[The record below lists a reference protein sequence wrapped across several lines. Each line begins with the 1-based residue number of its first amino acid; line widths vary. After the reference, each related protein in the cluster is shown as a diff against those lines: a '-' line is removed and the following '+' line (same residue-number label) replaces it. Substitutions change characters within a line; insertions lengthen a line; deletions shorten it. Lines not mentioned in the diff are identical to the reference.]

1 MENLLEFQ
9 PAERRGSFELYKSHV
24 CHLVKE
30 KGDVDFLIET
40 LESEEVRRLFQ
51 KRWYP
56 EALYL
61 LAMVDYLS
69 RVNDVSLCKEY
80 DDLRNCKLKQVLYP
94 TSLVLEAK
102 VTKNPAL
109 LQQSERES
117 IPEFMSHNIVE
128 REVRNVI

>member
-1 MENLLEFQ
+1 MENLLGER

-40 LESEEVRRLFQ
+40 LESDEIHRLYQ

-69 RVNDVSLCKEY
+69 RVNDVPLCKEY

-102 VTKNPAL
+102 ITKNPAL
-109 LQQSERES
+109 LQESERES
-117 IPEFMSHNIVE
+117 IPEFIRHNIVE
-128 REVRNVI
+128 RDVRDVV

>member
-40 LESEEVRRLFQ
+40 LESDEIHLLYK

-61 LAMVDYLS
+61 LAMVD
-69 RVNDVSLCKEY
+69 
-80 DDLRNCKLKQVLYP
+80 
-94 TSLVLEAK
+94 
-102 VTKNPAL
+102 
-109 LQQSERES
+109 
-117 IPEFMSHNIVE
+117 
-128 REVRNVI
+128 

>member
-1 MENLLEFQ
+1 MGNRLEER

-40 LESEEVRRLFQ
+40 LESDEIHRLYK

-56 EALYL
+56 ETLYL

-69 RVNDVSLCKEY
+69 RVNGLPLCKQY
-80 DDLRNCKLKQVLYP
+80 SDLRRAKLKQVLYP

-102 VTKNPAL
+102 ITKNPAL
-109 LQQSERES
+109 LQESERES
-117 IPEFMSHNIVE
+117 IPEFIRHNIVE
-128 REVRNVI
+128 WNVRDVV

>member
-1 MENLLEFQ
+1 MENLLEER

-40 LESEEVRRLFQ
+40 LESDEIHRLYQ

-61 LAMVDYLS
+61 WLWRITFPASMM
-69 RVNDVSLCKEY
+69 
-80 DDLRNCKLKQVLYP
+80 YP
-94 TSLVLEAK
+94 FVKSTM
-102 VTKNPAL
+102 
-109 LQQSERES
+109 
-117 IPEFMSHNIVE
+117 IC
-128 REVRNVI
+128 VIAG

>member
-40 LESEEVRRLFQ
+40 LESEKVRRLYQ

-69 RVNDVSLCKEY
+69 RVNDVPLCKEY
-80 DDLRNCKLKQVLYP
+80 DDLRKCKLKQVLYP

-102 VTKNPAL
+102 VLNKDFL
-109 LQQSERES
+109 LYQSERES
-117 IPEFMSHNIVE
+117 IPEFIRHNIVE
-128 REVRNVI
+128 RDVRDVV